1 MENPHS
7 SVPSPD
13 YQELLKEVIE
23 LRAEVARL
31 KQPDRFNQPGGEP
44 VSSGNYPDEGQP
56 EKLLGIIQN
65 RNELLAAISLKLN
78 QALTEATLINS
89 ITKAASG
96 EYNLHEMLN
105 RAFQQLGKVI
115 NFTGGSIALVEE
127 DVLVIRAAVGPFA
140 GQALGEKLPRKDGK
154 GRSWQ
159 VILTGEPFFSNH
171 LSRINARTTS
181 PIESFIA
188 IPLKW
193 QDQVFGL
200 LEIDAKEPEAF
211 KPEDLEILQKVG
223 QALSGPIQLA
233 IRYAAEKEALKQAQE
248 AKVRLAFLSE
258 ASALL
263 SASLDYEATLQQ
275 VVNLA
280 IPRLA
285 DWCAIDL
292 PDKNGGVTQV
302 ALAARDT
309 EKIQQAEELRQRY
322 PPIQGVPS
330 GLLQVLETGQPF
342 CIFEITDDMLVQSAR
357 DSEHLE
363 LLRKFHLRSMIL
375 VPLNARGRTLG
386 VLTLANTRPQLLY
399 GPADLEMAQE
409 LAGRAAMALDNAL
422 LYQEAQK
429 AIRTRDDFL
438 SIAAHELKTPVTS
451 LRGYTQ
457 LLQRQFRKEATLDP
471 AQVSL
476 QRKLDIIELQSQKM
490 SKLIGRLLDIS
501 RLEASK
507 LTLERQATNLVGLV
521 EQALSN
527 LQTGASLHTLNLDV
541 KLAPAESRSITAMV
555 DPLRIE
561 QVVVNLLDNAVKF
574 SPEGGEIRVEI
585 GLSVIDASTMVRVS
599 VTDQGVGIPV
609 EQRDHIFDR
618 FYQAHSEGHLGGMGL
633 GLYISHQI
641 VELHGGQLVAEFP
654 DGGGTCF
661 VFTLPVE

>member
-1 MENPHS
+1 
-7 SVPSPD
+7 
-13 YQELLKEVIE
+13 
-23 LRAEVARL
+23 VARL

-457 LLQRQFRKEATLDP
+457 LLQRQFRKEAMLDP